1 MNAVT
6 HTQVEY
12 THQVT
17 YKGIKRLCNAETYQ
31 AVSDELIKELGPGE
45 IPDIKPID
53 RQIVTAPIA
62 PVDSRPVAPV
72 VQFPT
77 TKPGEVDLVG
87 KLRATADQHLA
98 EDLGFAPKAPI
109 YTIGTRVLQLGV
121 DNARAMQVEHD
132 KKPLAQ
138 DVARHLVRLVQAERR
153 QDLSVKLTSELRLDN
168 DGQLR
173 VPGDTVLHSSS
184 VLKLDASC
192 FSSILTRLPCVSGA
206 AYLINCPSDLRAHNF
221 NFWAQELGNREFKDA
236 KRKVSK
242 TVLRTRNAEGG
253 GREAYAAVS
262 EHYTAFDA
270 DKIGEA
276 LAIAFPP
283 DARGSLDYD
292 GERVRIEGLWRTDIA
307 PEEFVAGEIF
317 KAGVI
322 VRTDDTG
329 GGSIRVQSVIW
340 RNLCLNLIILDKAI
354 GVDIRLRHMGGVKE
368 LARAFQDAFRKAL
381 ASIEPFRKAWG
392 SAMAERDDVLV
403 QRAAGTT
410 SESIEGRPVSE
421 VLPGL
426 FTGILDRELVKVAGR
441 KKDIVAKLVELHAQ
455 DERAAEYG
463 VSRASIVNAFTR
475 YAHVIESDPFAADTI
490 REGAGKLLS
499 SQGGRQPAP
508 LPYVKAAD

>member
-31 AVSDELIKELGPGE
+31 QVSDELIKELGPGE
-45 IPDIKPID
+45 IPDIKPIE
-53 RQIVTAPIA
+53 RQVVTAPIA
-62 PVDSRPVAPV
+62 PVDARPIAPV
-72 VQFPT
+72 VQLNT

-109 YTIGTRVLQLGV
+109 YTIGTRVLQVGV
-121 DNARAMQVEHD
+121 DNARAMQIEHD

-138 DVARHLVRLVQAERR
+138 DVARHLVRLVQAEQRE
-153 QDLSVKLTSELRLDN
+153 DLPAELTRDLRLDN
-168 DGQLR
+168 TGELR
-173 VPGDTVLHSSS
+173 VQVNT
-184 VLKLDASC
+184 VLKLEERAFTS
-192 FSSILTRLPCVSGA
+192 LVTRLPCVSGST
-206 AYLINCPSDLRAHNF
+206 YLIHCPSDLRAFNF
-221 NFWAQELGNREFKDA
+221 NFWAQELGNREVKNKKKDHRS
-236 KRKVSK
+236 KESKV
-242 TVLRTRNAEGG
+242 VLRTRNAEGG

-262 EHYTAFDA
+262 DHYTAFDA

-354 GVDIRLRHMGGVKE
+354 GVDIRLRHMGGVQE

-381 ASIEPFRKAWG
+381 SSIEPFRKAWG

-475 YAHVIESDPFAADTI
+475 YAHVVEEDPFAADTI

-508 LPYVKAAD
+508 LPYVKAD

>member
-1 MNAVT
+1 MNAAT
-6 HTQVEY
+6 FSQTEY

-31 AVSDELIKELGPGE
+31 QVCDQLIAELGAGGVPAIE
-45 IPDIKPID
+45 PIE
-53 RQIVTAPIA
+53 RQLVTAPITQESRSVA
-62 PVDSRPVAPV
+62 QESRPVAPV
-72 VQFPT
+72 VQLPQ

-87 KLRATADQHLA
+87 KLRATADQHAA
-98 EDLGFAPKAPI
+98 EEQGFSVKPPI
-109 YTIGTRVLQLGV
+109 YAIGTRVVQLGV

-138 DVARHLVRLVQAERR
+138 DVAKHLVRLVQAEQRI
-153 QDLSVKLTSELRLDN
+153 DLPAQLTRNLRLQDTGALALP
-168 DGQLR
+168 DGR
-173 VPGDTVLHSSS
+173 E
-184 VLKLDASC
+184 LKLDQDGFCSL
-192 FSSILTRLPCVSGA
+192 LTRLPCVSGG
-206 AYLINCPSDLRAHNF
+206 AYLTHCPSDLRALNF
-221 NFWAQELGNREFKDA
+221 NRWAFELGRLEEKDK
-236 KRKVSK
+236 KRKESK
-242 TVLRTRNAEGG
+242 VVLRTRNAEGG
-253 GREAYAAVS
+253 GREAFAAVS

-354 GVDIRLRHMGGVKE
+354 GVDIRLRHMGNVNE

-381 ASIEPFRKAWG
+381 SSIEPFRKAWG

-426 FTGILDRELVKVAGR
+426 FTGILDRELVKVSGR

-475 YAHVIESDPFAADTI
+475 YAHVVEVDPFSADTI

-499 SQGGRQPAP
+499 SQGGRAPAP
-508 LPYVKAAD
+508 LPYVKAD

>member
-17 YKGIKRLCNAETYQ
+17 YKGIKRLCNAENYKD
-31 AVSDELIKELGPGE
+31 VSDELIKELGPGE
-45 IPDIKPID
+45 IPDIKPIP
-53 RQIVTAPIA
+53 RQVVTAPIVTAP
-62 PVDSRPVAPV
+62 VDARPIAPV
-72 VQFPT
+72 VQLNT

-138 DVARHLVRLVQAERR
+138 DVARHLVRLVQAEQRY
-153 QDLSVKLTSELRLDN
+153 DLPAQFTRDLRLD
-168 DGQLR
+168 DTGELR
-173 VPGDTVLHSSS
+173 VKGGP
-184 VLKLDASC
+184 VLKVEEGAFTSLV
-192 FSSILTRLPCVSGA
+192 TRLPCVSGST
-206 AYLINCPSDLRAHNF
+206 YLIHCPSDLRAFNF
-221 NFWAQELGNREFKDA
+221 NYWAQELGAREEKDA

-242 TVLRTRNAEGG
+242 TVLRTRNAEDG

-354 GVDIRLRHMGGVKE
+354 GVDIRLRHMGNVNE

-381 ASIEPFRKAWG
+381 SSIEPFRKAWG

-403 QRAAGTT
+403 KRAAGTT

-475 YAHVIESDPFAADTI
+475 YAHVIEADPFAADTI

-508 LPYVKAAD
+508 LPYIKAD

>member
-17 YKGIKRLCNAETYQ
+17 YKGIKRLCNAENYKD
-31 AVSDELIKELGPGE
+31 VSDELIKELGPGE
-45 IPDIKPID
+45 IPDIKPIP
-53 RQIVTAPIA
+53 RQVVTAPIVPA
-62 PVDSRPVAPV
+62 PVDARPIAPV
-72 VQFPT
+72 VQLNT

-109 YTIGTRVLQLGV
+109 YTIGTRVVQLGV

-138 DVARHLVRLVQAERR
+138 DVARHLVRLVQAEQRY
-153 QDLSVKLTSELRLDN
+153 DLPAQFTRDLRLDN
-168 DGQLR
+168 TGELR
-173 VPGDTVLHSSS
+173 VAGGP
-184 VLKLDASC
+184 VLKLEERAFTSLV
-192 FSSILTRLPCVSGA
+192 SRLPCMGGA
-206 AYLINCPSDLRAHNF
+206 TYLIHCPSDLRAFNF
-221 NFWAQELGNREFKDA
+221 NYWTQELGALELKRKQKDA
-236 KRKVSK
+236 KTKESKVI
-242 TVLRTRNAEGG
+242 LRTRDAEKG

-354 GVDIRLRHMGGVKE
+354 GVDIRLRHMGGVQE
-368 LARAFQDAFRKAL
+368 LAKSFRDAFQQAL
-381 ASIEPFRKAWG
+381 ASIQPFRKAWG
-392 SAMAERDDVLV
+392 SAMAERDDALV
-403 QRAAGTT
+403 KRAAGTT

-475 YAHVIESDPFAADTI
+475 YAHVIEADPFAADTI

-508 LPYVKAAD
+508 LPYIKAD